1 MEKNKTRVNGYQRA
15 TNSRDSLDDMYTA
28 CPFTKEFADIKLLR
42 AGKQTDVTDQL
53 AGDGFIEY
61 QIDKVHFKSSKPITI
76 EAKRLYFFTMTMYA
90 TKGNGSDCVT
100 FTLDEWAAARR
111 VENKRREKNNL
122 LKVVNE
128 LKHVQIQ
135 ISGKGEKGYCVI
147 YQEFTYKANT
157 FTFVLS
163 KRTHDIFKKYKK
175 VYFYKIPQSIFS
187 INLRLYPYAFAL
199 CVYVCNQKRINAGK
213 GHGNADGCH
222 EDIFMFSTLL
232 KLCED
237 CGMPS
242 AAHLQN
248 GLQSND
254 RHVKRRII
262 DVFINNMNELY
273 SLNVFDWCICDKYC
287 NIIIKRKKMRET
299 LQCYSFSE
307 IIEMRVMII
316 WINEPDYTDL
326 KRIKRADSE
335 YKQFRR
341 VKERQKRIRAQA
353 KSEYEHTQK
362 TA

>member
-1 MEKNKTRVNGYQRA
+1 MSQSKTPVNGYKSPTHNRG
-15 TNSRDSLDDMYTA
+15 SLDDMYTA
-28 CPFTKEFADIKLLR
+28 CPMTKASADIKLLR
-42 AGKQTDVTDQL
+42 AGKQTDVTDPL

-61 QIDKVHFKSSKPITI
+61 QIDNVHFKSSKPITI

-100 FTLDEWAAARR
+100 FTLDEWATARR

-122 LKVVNE
+122 LRVVNE

-147 YQEFTYKANT
+147 YQEFTYNSKENT

-163 KRTHDIFKKYKK
+163 KRTQELFTVFKTVKY
-175 VYFYKIPQSIFS
+175 YKIPQSIFS
-187 INLRLYPYAFAL
+187 VNLRLYPYAFAL
-199 CVYVCNQKRINAGK
+199 CVYICNQKRINAGK

-222 EDIFMFSTLL
+222 EDIFMISTLL
-232 KLCED
+232 KVCEG

-242 AAHLQN
+242 AAY
-248 GLQSND
+248 LQSDD

-262 DVFINNMNELY
+262 DVFINNMNEIC
-273 SLNVFDWCICDKYC
+273 SLDVFDWCICDKYC
-287 NIIIKRKKMRET
+287 NKKIDRRRMREV

-307 IIEMRVMII
+307 IMKMRVMII

-326 KRIKRADSE
+326 KRIKRDDSK
-335 YKQFRR
+335 YKQHRR
-341 VKERQKRIRAQA
+341 VEERKKRIRAQVKA
-353 KSEYEHTQK
+353 ECDNTKK